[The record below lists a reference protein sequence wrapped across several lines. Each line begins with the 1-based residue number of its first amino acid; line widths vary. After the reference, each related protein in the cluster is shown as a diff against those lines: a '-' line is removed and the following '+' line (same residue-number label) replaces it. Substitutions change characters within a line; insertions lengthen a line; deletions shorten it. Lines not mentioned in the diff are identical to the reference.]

1 MMANFGPGEM
11 IGLGDPAATAVLV
24 PLGAFLMAVLIVAPG
39 RTELSARTALKNNRS
54 STNGHGTS
62 NTTASTQSHRADC
75 ADRGWCDAPVARVR
89 APLGVFQN
97 LAGLA
102 HLNRHREAA

>member
-54 STNGHGTS
+54 
-62 NTTASTQSHRADC
+62 
-75 ADRGWCDAPVARVR
+75 
-89 APLGVFQN
+89 
-97 LAGLA
+97 
-102 HLNRHREAA
+102 